1 MDLKVFVDTDS
12 DIRLARRLKRDITER
27 NRELEGVLKQY
38 STFVK
43 PSFEH
48 YIEPT
53 MTCADIIVPR
63 GGENDVAI
71 NLIVMHVHSQLLA
84 VSKDFILC
92 LIVVGILLFVYSI
105 CCGYL
110 SFSVSRSISLFS
122 PPPLHLW
129 LFLFFLPFDPSPLS
143 LSFSLGSG

>member
-27 NRELEGVLKQY
+27 SRELEGVLKQY

-71 NLIVMHVHSQLLA
+71 NLIVMHVHTQLLA
-84 VSKDFILC
+84 VSQVKSQSNPLDKSHKSNFIGGKLA
-92 LIVVGILLFVYSI
+92 
-105 CCGYL
+105 L
-110 SFSVSRSISLFS
+110 SMCI
-122 PPPLHLW
+122 
-129 LFLFFLPFDPSPLS
+129 
-143 LSFSLGSG
+143 